1 MLRFRLIS
9 FLFFIPLIIFSQE
22 NQLKAL
28 VGGTLIDGFGSDP
41 IKNSVII
48 IEGERIKAVGTIE
61 TLSIPK
67 NAEIISTEGKSVLPG
82 LWDMHVHT
90 MINGHA
96 DYTYWDKTYPPLF
109 EDVIMPSSALQLL
122 MAGVTSARDL
132 GAPLKESISVR
143 DRINKGEIPGA
154 TLYVSGP
161 FIQHKPYPG
170 TEAFRWGVNSPE
182 DGKRKIKKL
191 ADAGVDVI
199 KLIDQD
205 QMTME
210 ELKAVVDEAH
220 KYNLKVVAHG
230 HRPEEIRRG
239 LKVGVDCFE
248 HTGLSSAPKY
258 PEDVMEM
265 IRERTAQMNKG
276 PLFWCP
282 TVEGL
287 YNYEYVRD
295 NHEKLD
301 NDSWHLG
308 LPDSIIADIKRSIKH
323 LDRLPYFQL
332 TPSRKPTLKTK
343 IQQLLDAGV
352 VLLVGTDSGIP
363 MKFHSQSTWNELDV
377 WVNEF
382 GIDPMYAIRSATYWP
397 ALWMG
402 VANEVGTVTP
412 GKYADIIAVD
422 GDVLRYISLLQDVDM
437 VIKHGKRYK

>member
-1 MLRFRLIS
+1 MLQLRLVIC
-9 FLFFIPLIIFSQE
+9 LFFISTTIFSQE
-22 NQLKAL
+22 NSLKAL

-41 IKNSVII
+41 IKNSVIL
-48 IEGERIKAVGTIE
+48 IEGERIKAVGTVE
-61 TLSIPK
+61 TLRVPK
-67 NAEIISTEGKSVLPG
+67 NAEVISTEGMSVLPG

-96 DYTYWDKTYPPLF
+96 NYSYWDKTYPPLF
-109 EDVIMPSSALQLL
+109 EDVIMPASAHQLL

-143 DRINKGEIPGA
+143 DRINNGEIPGA

-182 DGKRKIKKL
+182 DGRRKIRKL
-191 ADAGVDVI
+191 ANAGVDVI

-210 ELKAVVDEAH
+210 ELRAVVDEAH
-220 KYNLKVVAHG
+220 KNNLKVVAHG

-239 LKVGVDCFE
+239 ILVDVDCFE

-258 PEDVMEM
+258 PNDVMEM
-265 IRERTAQMNKG
+265 IKERTAQMNKG

-295 NHEKLD
+295 NREKLD

-308 LPDSIIADIKRSIKH
+308 LPDSIITDIKNSIKH
-323 LDRLPYFQL
+323 PDRLPYFQL
-332 TPSRKPTLKTK
+332 TPSRRPTLKTK

-352 VLLVGTDSGIP
+352 VLLIGTDSGIP

-402 VANEVGTVTP
+402 VADDVGTITP